1 MKCKRHIGFT
11 LAILIL
17 FSNVGWAFTM
27 HYCGGKLASISIQT
41 IASSN
46 RPVKSCCAQ
55 KAVEKDNCCKNK
67 KVEIEKK
74 SDHATLKAFSFEPY
88 ADCIVSINRLPIVV
102 GLTTFVTKPIASYYC
117 DANAPPLFKLYS
129 QYVFYA

>member
-1 MKCKRHIGFT
+1 MNCKKHIGFI

-17 FSNVGWAFTM
+17 VSNIGWGFNM
-27 HYCGGKLASISIQT
+27 HYCGGSLASISIQT
-41 IASSN
+41 IASLN
-46 RPVKSCCAQ
+46 QPVKSCCAQ
-55 KAVEKDNCCKNK
+55 KTLKEDNCCKNK

-74 SDHATLKAFSFEPY
+74 SDHAILKTFSFELY
-88 ADCIVSINRLPIVV
+88 TDYIALINTLSIVV
-102 GLTTFVTKPIASYYC
+102 ELTIFVSKSIASYYC